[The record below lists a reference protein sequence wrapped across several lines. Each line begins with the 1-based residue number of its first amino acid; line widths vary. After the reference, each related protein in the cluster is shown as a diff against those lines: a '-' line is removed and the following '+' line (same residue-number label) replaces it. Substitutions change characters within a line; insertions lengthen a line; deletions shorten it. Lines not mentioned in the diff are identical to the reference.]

1 MDGGDSDEK
10 PRSDTP
16 LLVTGSY
23 TEAELLDLARSTR
36 WQDQVTAATR
46 HTITPEVLQALMV
59 PGIHHEV
66 TLALI
71 SRPNVTE
78 EELSWLAEH
87 TDSPHALGRI
97 AGHPK
102 SRTATL
108 KAIRDRAAQEDWEGW
123 AHLHRFVVIML
134 SQRGVTRES

>member
-1 MDGGDSDEK
+1 MPFPTTPPSDGTRTYTAEE
-10 PRSDTP
+10 
-16 LLVTGSY
+16 LLV
-23 TEAELLDLARSTR
+23 LARSTR

-46 HTITPEVLQALMV
+46 NTITPEVLQALMV

-102 SRTATL
+102 ASTGTL
-108 KAIRDRAAQEDWEGW
+108 KAIRDRSAQEEWEGW
-123 AHLHRFVVIML
+123 THLHGFVVIML
-134 SQRGVTRES
+134 SRRGVTQES

>member
-1 MDGGDSDEK
+1 MPFPTKRPNDGIRTSTSE
-10 PRSDTP
+10 S
-16 LLVTGSY
+16 LMV
-23 TEAELLDLARSTR
+23 LALSTR

-46 HTITPEVLQALMV
+46 NTITPEVLQALMV

-78 EELSWLAEH
+78 GELSWLAEH

-97 AGHPK
+97 AGHPRA
-102 SRTATL
+102 STATL
-108 KAIRDRAAQEDWEGW
+108 KAIRDRAAQEEWEGW
-123 AHLHRFVVIML
+123 VHLHRFVVIML
-134 SQRGVTRES
+134 SQRGVTQGS

>member
-1 MDGGDSDEK
+1 MS
-10 PRSDTP
+10 T
-16 LLVTGSY
+16 SY
-23 TEAELLDLARSTR
+23 TETELLDLARSTR
-36 WQDQVTAATR
+36 WQDQVIAATR
-46 HTITPEVLQALMV
+46 TNITNEVLDALLM

-71 SRPNVTE
+71 SRPGVTE
-78 EELSWLAEH
+78 GQLSWLAEH

-102 SRTATL
+102 AATGTL
-108 KAIRDRAAQEDWEGW
+108 KMIRDRAAGETWEGW

-134 SQRGVTRES
+134 AKRGVTDGA